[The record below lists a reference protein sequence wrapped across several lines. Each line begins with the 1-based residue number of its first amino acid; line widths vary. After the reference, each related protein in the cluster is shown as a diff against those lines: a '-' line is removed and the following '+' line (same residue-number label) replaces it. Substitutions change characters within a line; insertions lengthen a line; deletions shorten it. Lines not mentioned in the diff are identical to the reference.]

1 MSCFIYVCK
10 GNLIEEPDI
19 RVRLPG
25 VDTQEA
31 QAGEAVM
38 EVDEDNIVIQDWAR

>member
-1 MSCFIYVCK
+1 MFHK
-10 GNLIEEPDI
+10 ANLIEEPDI
-19 RVRLPG
+19 RVRLLG

-38 EVDEDNIVIQDWAR
+38 DVDEDNIVIQD

>member
-1 MSCFIYVCK
+1 MFDK
-10 GNLIEEPDI
+10 ANLIEKPDI
-19 RVRLPG
+19 RVRLLG

-38 EVDEDNIVIQDWAR
+38 NVDEDNIVIQDWVR

>member
-1 MSCFIYVCK
+1 M
-10 GNLIEEPDI
+10 
-19 RVRLPG
+19 RLLA

-38 EVDEDNIVIQDWAR
+38 DVDEDNIVIQDEGR